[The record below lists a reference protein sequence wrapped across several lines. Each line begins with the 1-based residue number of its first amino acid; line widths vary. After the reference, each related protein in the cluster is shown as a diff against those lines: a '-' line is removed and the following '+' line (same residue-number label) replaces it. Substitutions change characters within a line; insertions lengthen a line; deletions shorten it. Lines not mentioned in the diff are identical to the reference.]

1 MVDANYNKVIIN
13 SMIETE
19 QKLIQIGSSEGI
31 TLSKKDLARL
41 GAKRGDVLRVKVE
54 LVRKPAKHQKL
65 LSEYDAFVERYGETL
80 KNLADR

>member
-1 MVDANYNKVIIN
+1 
-13 SMIETE
+13 MIETE

-41 GAKRGDVLRVKVE
+41 GAKRGDILKVRVE
-54 LVRKPAKHQKL
+54 LAEEPIAHRKL
-65 LSEYDAFVERYGETL
+65 LDEYDAFVEKYGDTL